1 MQAKRLT
8 VITNDND
15 SEYISFLLHEAG
27 SLGEQIVSY
36 SDIQSILNDKS
47 RWDYAENALFTKS
60 EEVKVI
66 AYFDSSTTV
75 AAIDEIMRQ
84 VKSEVFGELKNIAYA
99 VDLCVT
105 EDDEW
110 KRGFQP
116 IEIDDIAVV
125 PEWLEYATAKTVVKI
140 NPGLGFGTGY
150 HETTSMCL
158 ELIQKSKPKGK
169 DIIDFGC
176 GSGIL
181 GIAGLL
187 LGAKNCTFIDNDEQA
202 ICSANNNCV
211 LNGIQNPRT
220 ILLDVNNGF
229 HETADL
235 VVANICADVLLNIVD
250 TLVSVVKPN
259 GTLIISGII
268 DDRVNEILEAYEKG
282 AFKRC
287 AKLSKGEW
295 HAFSFKR
302 IR

>member
-60 EEVKVI
+60 DEVKVI
-66 AYFDSSTTV
+66 AYFDSSTTD
-75 AAIDEIMRQ
+75 AAINEIMSR
-84 VKSEVFGELKNIAYA
+84 VKSENFGELKSVSYTI
-99 VDLCVT
+99 DLCVT
-105 EDDEW
+105 DNDEW
-110 KRGFQP
+110 KRGFTP
-116 IEIDDIAVV
+116 IEIADIAVV
-125 PEWLEYATAKTVVKI
+125 PEWLDYDTDKTTVKI

-158 ELIQKSKPKGK
+158 ELIQESKPKGK

-187 LGAKNCTFIDNDEQA
+187 LGAKSCTFIDNDEQA
-202 ICSANNNCV
+202 IDSANENCA

-220 ILLDVNNGF
+220 VLLDVNKGF

-235 VVANICADVLLNIVD
+235 VLANICADVLLNIVS
-250 TLVSVVKPN
+250 TLAKVVKLN
-259 GTLIISGII
+259 GTLILSGII
-268 DDRVNEILEAYEKG
+268 DDRANEVLQAYEKG
-282 AFKRC
+282 GFKNC

-295 HAFSFKR
+295 HAFSFVR
-302 IR
+302 I